1 MNFKYNTKQRSKTVQ
16 GLRSFKDTLPKE
28 AKRIIKKKGEIYSK
42 TLENWK
48 YFVGNDL
55 FKFSYPKSFKNT
67 NKIGGNNLVVMVK
80 RGKEVDLEY
89 SKNTILKKI
98 NSYFG
103 YNVAE
108 NIRFKTFSV
117 EAKKNLE
124 EKKTDATKKDYL
136 RKITNIKN
144 KKIMNSLLEFKK
156 LFKVK

>member
-48 YFVGNDL
+48 FFVGNDL

-67 NKIGGNNLVVMVK
+67 NK
-80 RGKEVDLEY
+80 
-89 SKNTILKKI
+89 ILKKI

-117 EAKKNLE
+117 EAKKNLQ

-136 RKITNIKN
+136 RKITSIKN